1 MVTEVSTFLVISQ
14 RNALIREICSGWI
27 SVVQALEREREIFKR
42 SWGGR
47 GGGGGIYT
55 SEIGTVG
62 LAHHPDREYVSYT
75 LSGIFLSGSNG
86 ERLPRLQR
94 HLDCCC

>member
-1 MVTEVSTFLVISQ
+1 MPSYERFAQVGSVS
-14 RNALIREICSGWI
+14 
-27 SVVQALEREREIFKR
+27 VQALERKREIFKR
-42 SWGGR
+42 SWGG
-47 GGGGGIYT
+47 GGGGGGGWGRIGGIYT

-94 HLDCCC
+94 YLDCCC